1 MKKIVLIS
9 IIVFTLQACGEEN
22 GNTEINKDT
31 TAAFNSATTLDTTK
45 TLKDTVTTVLKL
57 DTLQQKGTINDKLL
71 GFWAL
76 LDDENAS
83 FEIKKGKIFY
93 PEFSKSYKYQII
105 GDSMKIKYD
114 DYEDMF
120 AFKMRGID
128 TLVLTGDDEQV
139 YYRFKK

>member
-22 GNTEINKDT
+22 GSTSINEDT
-31 TAAFNSATTLDTTK
+31 IATFNPDTIR

-57 DTLQQKGTINDKLL
+57 DTLQQTGNKINDKIL

-76 LDDENAS
+76 VGDDNAS

-93 PEFSKSYKYQII
+93 PEFSRSYKYQII

-114 DYEDMF
+114 GYEDMF
-120 AFKMRGID
+120 SFKMRRID

>member
-83 FEIKKGKIFY
+83 FEIKKGKYFIQNFL
-93 PEFSKSYKYQII
+93 SLISTK
-105 GDSMKIKYD
+105 
-114 DYEDMF
+114 
-120 AFKMRGID
+120 
-128 TLVLTGDDEQV
+128 L
-139 YYRFKK
+139 